1 MKQKIFSLVLIL
13 SLLLKVASAQVYPLQ
28 VHVQIQPPYSSYIRD
43 YVTDMSKVT
52 LNVQNTSATNS
63 YKIYFGGR
71 LRNSD
76 GSIAATLLP
85 SNRPSQYIEILPLQN
100 LTLNRNDLQPLY
112 NPSNLSYTGI
122 SNEMIAAGVIPD
134 GNYSYCVTAYDWS
147 ASTVTLL
154 SSPPDA
160 GASCAM
166 FMLRMI
172 EPPQLAQPLCSSRVN
187 AITPQNVV
195 LSWTMPAGIN
205 MVGADIEYHLKVVE
219 VPDGMTPNDA
229 MTNSTNIIIDQYTK
243 NLLYNI
249 TSTDLALESG
259 KRYAYQVQ
267 VKDNNA
273 VNYFKENGFS
283 TVCYFDYGNAHV
295 NGTSSAFTTQI
306 YFPQIN
312 MWNPWTTFP
321 VIVQYDP
328 YSNDYRRFNTD
339 FNISTSDVPA
349 PNNSEHEARQ
359 IDWPQGP
366 LNTQQDVTLLA
377 DIDKHRASQIIVNQS
392 HTSAP
397 AWLVNNS
404 TYNVD
409 GTCIMKDNS
418 NNTYNASVNSIFK
431 AGMSSPTIHSPNDND
446 TIATSSSVGINF
458 KTADKPAL
466 LQPEMDLVRND
477 NTTGNTNLYYTQGVI
492 NQRWVLQ
499 TSRQSDFGG
508 NGADIHNSNIRDTVT
523 GTVFANWAEIRSTP
537 TIADDRIYTDLT
549 KNLDFSHAQDTGWW
563 YVRVGWAVDRN
574 NLNAGI
580 YNTVQKR
587 FFIGNH
593 RTGGGGS
600 TPHDEESPAVSP
612 DCNANCT
619 YTPGITET
627 AADSNH
633 LAVNDSIRVGL
644 FSMKIATVTNNS
656 SNGHGAGTG
665 TIYVPF
671 LHCKVKVAFNNL
683 KAHRLGNNLFRFFDG
698 TVKATVDSTSLIN
711 PTIANDTMIRRVIP
725 GLSQNTITSINHAAS
740 GVARLIGAGRGE
752 PIGMPLGVQNTI
764 DGVAFTVGIVGMSFG
779 KRSASVNA
787 VTSFEIPDL
796 HSTLG
801 LGAGGIE
808 IHPGGLCGGKGMLFL
823 PGDIQA
829 MFGDSTFI
837 GLKGWNGISSGDSGT
852 YVKWNCQGFEEL
864 RIKGFVRFSRNVI
877 VPDNT
882 DGTVGAGQVEL
893 TISTTIRKPND
904 FIIEAN
910 MPHFQIVGAP
920 GWGFNAENLVLDL
933 SASRNGTD
941 MHFPD
946 GYAAAPYN
954 GTTDATWKG
963 FYMKR
968 LSVSLPPEFQHNT
981 GTGRFTAG
989 IEDLLID
996 RRGVSGSLFAHN
1008 IISFGN
1014 GNVDHWAFSL
1024 DTFRLTITAN
1034 SFVSGHLSGG
1044 IKIPI
1049 SDSALYYGATLAM
1062 SDTASGGRTSGVRR
1076 LNFTFNIHPRADI
1089 NANLWQATI
1098 HLDRSSHIDLTY
1110 NGGSG
1115 RFNAAATLTGG
1126 ISVHFDNVGP
1136 ARNVNLDLLTFQNLV
1151 IQTTAPY
1158 INPSAVH
1165 FGNDDGSPFSSLGGG
1180 SGSGSG
1186 GHGGNFDFHDF
1197 ENYAYNERGPNTE
1210 QDDEYL
1216 MHQSLYE
1223 NELMDAPSGGGG
1235 SGSGSNRRAQGF
1247 PIEIRDI
1254 GIASGT
1260 ASDGSPLMGIQFTI
1274 AVNITGERNT
1284 FGAAASMSILG
1295 KLNLQNVSNPIQ
1307 IWGFDHIQLDGI
1319 DISGTVGVVSIDGH
1333 LRIYNDDATYG
1344 NGFKGN
1350 IHVGIHAGMSIDI
1363 TAMVQSGTVRSNRYW
1378 AVDAQVLFST
1388 GISFGQ
1394 FALYGLGGGAS
1405 YGMRMQNLPTGANNI
1420 MRNASTADASSPSSS
1435 NSGVNY
1441 IPDDHMGFGF
1451 KVKVIFGTSG
1461 GGNAFNGDIEF
1472 GAFFT
1477 RDGGVDSMYLNGNGR
1492 FMTQG
1497 VTDVNEPQVGC
1508 HVGIGYSFS
1517 HNIFDGVLN
1526 VSANIAGGIIHG
1538 HTQPGNVVG
1547 TAWIHADGTGLWYIK
1562 IGTPSEK
1569 LGLDIVLG
1577 PLNAQIWMYFMVG
1590 MNLPL
1595 PTDADLPQFIR
1606 DHCTT
1611 GISGSTRAGGITSG
1625 DGFAMGAGLDFD
1637 TGDLQFLIFY
1647 ARLRLGFG
1655 FDLSLVKVPA
1665 GTVCDGV
1672 VGSVGA
1678 NGWYAQGRLYAYAA
1692 GEIGISVDLWFIHG
1706 RYTIIDLGMAGL
1718 LQGGFPNPNWFK
1730 GNFAAYYNIL
1740 GGLVHGNCNFEVQQ
1754 GNRCTPPLENPL
1766 AGMNIIADVKP
1777 ESNAGVDEIMQ
1788 AAFNQSLDRS
1798 FSITETLD
1806 NGTDRTRT
1814 FKFVLEKFELKNGT
1828 ATTSAAISYNSNR
1841 DQITMLPDNMLLP
1854 RTPYTLTCS
1863 LVAYEMNSTGT
1874 WTQSLKLDGTPVR
1887 ETKTVNFTTGAYP
1900 DHIPESNVVYTYPM
1914 LRQRYYLQNECHEG
1928 QVFMWQSMDP
1938 LLAPAPNVCKTQK
1951 LIAKFVPM
1959 DGSATLTGT
1968 ASYNTY
1974 THLVT
1979 FRVPQLNNQKI
1990 YACQIVMR
1998 DSSIPHTGC
2007 YTFMLSSIRF
2017 MSHATTDTSRY
2028 ASSVQSGVKTIHK
2041 NLDPAHQVNANE
2053 HLLYMFFFKTS
2064 KYNTFAEKFTNSNSA
2079 YFRNVG
2085 TNSTDRIDEVGF
2097 DTDEP
2102 LDYYDLIADNSSRG
2116 SFTQTRDPLLGSKIA
2131 SSKWYTDYGSL
2142 IESNSN
2148 SLRTYPYYFHYPGYQ
2163 WISFNQAIPFMNQ
2176 PSDLDQPLQ
2185 DYEVR
2190 PTNSIYGLS
2199 FIGGA
2204 LLGTSVGGS
2213 SMFHF
2218 ATSVGSSMFST
2229 GFGSYSSSSSFS
2241 VGGGSSFSTSF
2252 SSAGFSGVSSSFVN
2266 PASALGLPNHYLLN
2280 NTLYHT
2286 CLNNYL
2292 AVQNSF
2298 NTCLNNYVGID
2309 FGRLIALSTN
2319 PSNPILTTA
2328 AFFHLNSIDINT
2340 WLIHQNIGVP
2350 SPQSY
2355 RNPTDDCVK
2364 FRIFYRPPFYSS
2376 CNQIDPSSDVEFL
2389 YPHFKEYGY
2398 TRGSCNFP
2406 PVLNTTI
2413 HSTLPVI
2420 RH

>member
-1 MKQKIFSLVLIL
+1 MV
-13 SLLLKVASAQVYPLQ
+13 
-28 VHVQIQPPYSSYIRD
+28 
-43 YVTDMSKVT
+43 
-52 LNVQNTSATNS
+52 
-63 YKIYFGGR
+63 
-71 LRNSD
+71 
-76 GSIAATLLP
+76 
-85 SNRPSQYIEILPLQN
+85 
-100 LTLNRNDLQPLY
+100 
-112 NPSNLSYTGI
+112 
-122 SNEMIAAGVIPD
+122 
-134 GNYSYCVTAYDWS
+134 
-147 ASTVTLL
+147 
-154 SSPPDA
+154 
-160 GASCAM
+160 
-166 FMLRMI
+166 RMI
-172 EPPQLAQPLCSSRVN
+172 EPPLFTQPICSTRVTAN
-187 AITPQNVV
+187 TPQNVPV
-195 LSWTMPAGIN
+195 SWTMPAGIN

-219 VPDGMTPNDA
+219 VPNGMTPNDA
-229 MTNSTNIIIDQYTK
+229 ITNSTNIIVDQYTK
-243 NLLYNI
+243 NLVYNI
-249 TSTDLALESG
+249 SSSDLALETG
-259 KRYAYQVQ
+259 KKYAYQVQ
-267 VKDNNA
+267 IKDNNTI
-273 VNYFKENGFS
+273 NNFKENGYS
-283 TVCYFDYGNAHV
+283 TVCYFDYGNAPV
-295 NGTSSAFTTQI
+295 SGTSAAFTTTI
-306 YFPQIN
+306 YWPKTN

-321 VIVQYDP
+321 VIVQYNP
-328 YSNDYRRFNTD
+328 YSNDYRRFSTD
-339 FNISTSDVPA
+339 LSIVGLT
-349 PNNSEHEARQ
+349 ETETETRQ
-359 IDWPQGP
+359 VDWPHGP
-366 LNTQQDVTLLA
+366 LNTQQDVTLIPDL
-377 DIDKHRASQIIVNQS
+377 DKERASLIIINQHHS
-392 HTSAP
+392 SSPT
-397 AWLVNNS
+397 WLLNGKAHNLNGTFIMRDNHS
-404 TYNVD
+404 TTYNGSAND
-409 GTCIMKDNS
+409 LFN
-418 NNTYNASVNSIFK
+418 
-431 AGMSSPTIHSPNDND
+431 AGMSRPTFHSPINND
-446 TIATSSSVGINF
+446 TISPSASVQFSF
-458 KTADKPAL
+458 KNADKPAM
-466 LQPEMDLVRND
+466 LQPETDIVRND
-477 NTTGNTNLYYTQGVI
+477 NTTGGSNQLYIQGVI
-492 NQRWVLQ
+492 NQRWILQ
-499 TSRQSDFGG
+499 TSRDENFGG
-508 NGADIHNSNIRDTVT
+508 AGADVHGASIKDTAT
-523 GTVFANWAEIRSTP
+523 GTVYATWPEIRNNASL
-537 TIADDRIYTDLT
+537 ADSRIYKDVL
-549 KNLDFSHAQDTGWW
+549 KNLDFSHPQDTGWW
-563 YVRVGWAVDRN
+563 YCRVAWAQDVS

-580 YNTVQKR
+580 YNDVKSR
-587 FFIGNH
+587 FYIGN
-593 RTGGGGS
+593 RSAGGGGPS
-600 TPHDEESPAVSP
+600 TPHDEETPAVSP
-612 DCNANCT
+612 DCNATCT

-627 AADSNH
+627 AADSIH
-633 LAVNDSIRVGL
+633 LAVNDSVRVGL
-644 FSMKIATVTNNS
+644 FAMKIVTVTNNS
-656 SNGHGAGTG
+656 SNGNGAGTG

-671 LHCKVKVAFNNL
+671 LNCKVKVAFTNL
-683 KAHRLGNNLFRFFDG
+683 KVHRLSNNNFRMFDG
-698 TVKATVDSTSLIN
+698 EVKATVDSTSLIN

-725 GLSQNTITSINHAAS
+725 GLSQNTITNINRAAS
-740 GVARLIGAGRGE
+740 SVARLVQAGRGE
-752 PIGMPLGVQNTI
+752 PIGMPIGVQNTI
-764 DGVAFTVGIVGMSFG
+764 DGVAFTVGVVGMSFG

-787 VTSFEIPDL
+787 VTAFDIPDL

-808 IHPGGLCGGKGMLFL
+808 IHPGGLCGGKGLLFL

-837 GLKGWNGISSGDSGT
+837 GLKGWNGIAAGDSGT

-877 VPDNT
+877 VPDNE

-933 SASRNGTD
+933 SASRNGAD

-968 LSVSLPPEFQHNT
+968 LSVSLPPEFQRNT
-981 GTGRFTAG
+981 GSGRFTAG

-1014 GNVDHWAFSL
+1014 GNIDHWAFSL

-1062 SDTASGGRTSGVRR
+1062 ADTARGGDSGVRR

-1089 NANLWQATI
+1089 NASLWQANI

-1110 NGGSG
+1110 NGGTG

-1126 ISVHFDNVGP
+1126 ISIHFDNVGP
-1136 ARNVNLDLLTFQNLV
+1136 ARNVTLDLLTFQNLV

-1158 INPSAVH
+1158 INSSAVH
-1165 FGNDDGSPFSSLGGG
+1165 FGNDDGSPFSGLGGAPG
-1180 SGSGSG
+1180 GG
-1186 GHGGNFDFHDF
+1186 GHGSNFNFNDFD
-1197 ENYAYNERGPNTE
+1197 NYAYNDHGPNTE

-1216 MHQSLYE
+1216 MHQALYE
-1223 NELMDAPSGGGG
+1223 NEMIDGADGESGG
-1235 SGSGSNRRAQGF
+1235 GSGSNRRAQGF

-1260 ASDGSPLMGIQFTI
+1260 AADGSPLMGIQFTI

-1284 FGAAASMSILG
+1284 FGASASMSILG

-1307 IWGFDHIQLDGI
+1307 IWQFDHIQLDGI
-1319 DISGTVGVVSIDGH
+1319 EIHGNVGVVSIDGH

-1350 IHVGIHAGMSIDI
+1350 IHVGIHAGMNIDI

-1420 MRNASTADASSPSSS
+1420 MRDASAADASSPSST
-1435 NSGVNY
+1435 NSGANY

-1451 KVKVIFGTSG
+1451 KVKVIFGTTG
-1461 GGNAFNGDIEF
+1461 GGNAMNGDIEF

-1477 RDGGVDSMYLNGNGR
+1477 REGGIDSMYLNGNGR

-1497 VTDVNEPQVGC
+1497 VADASEPQVGC
-1508 HVGIGYSFS
+1508 HIGIGYSFT
-1517 HNIFDGVLN
+1517 HNIFDGVLS

-1606 DHCTT
+1606 EHCTT
-1611 GISGSTRAGGITSG
+1611 GIDGSTRAGGITTG
-1625 DGFAMGAGLDFD
+1625 NGFAMGAGLDFD

-1655 FDLSLVKVPA
+1655 FDLSLVKVPD

-1692 GEIGISVDLWFIHG
+1692 GEIGIKVDLWFIHG
-1706 RYTIIDLGMAGL
+1706 KYTIIDLGMAGL
-1718 LQGGFPNPNWFK
+1718 LQGGFPNPNWYK
-1730 GNFAAYYNIL
+1730 GTFAAYYNIL
-1740 GGLVHGNCNFEVQQ
+1740 GGLVHGNCRFEVQQ
-1754 GNRCTPPLENPL
+1754 GNRCSPPLENPL

-1777 ESNAGVDEIMQ
+1777 ESSASVDEIMQ

-1806 NGTDRTRT
+1806 DGTDRVRT
-1814 FKFVLEKFELKNGT
+1814 FKFVLEKFELKNGS
-1828 ATTSAAISYNSNR
+1828 ATTAAAISYNSNR
-1841 DQITMLPDNMLLP
+1841 DQITMMPDNMLLP
-1854 RTPYTLTCS
+1854 RTPYTLNCS
-1863 LVAYEMNSTGT
+1863 LVAYEMQGAS
-1874 WTQSLKLDGTPVR
+1874 WVQSLKLDGTPVR

-1914 LRQRYYLQNECHEG
+1914 LRQRYYLQNECQEG

-1959 DGSATLTGT
+1959 DGSATLTGA

-1979 FRVPQLNNQKI
+1979 YRVPQLSNQKI

-1998 DSSIPHTGC
+1998 DSNIARAGC
-2007 YTFMLSSIRF
+2007 YSFLMSPIRF
-2017 MSHATTDTSRY
+2017 MSRATTDTNRY
-2028 ASSVQSGVKTIHK
+2028 ASSAQSGVKTIHK
-2041 NLDPAHQVNANE
+2041 NLDAAHQVNANE

-2064 KYNTFAEKFTNSNSA
+2064 KYNTFNEKFVSSNSA

-2085 TNSTDRIDEVGF
+2085 TNSVDRVDEIGF

-2102 LDYYDLIADNSSRG
+2102 LDYYDLIADNSTRG
-2116 SFTQTRDPLLGSKIA
+2116 SFTQTRDALLGSKVA
-2131 SSKWYTDYGSL
+2131 SSKWYTDYGRL
-2142 IESNSN
+2142 IETNST
-2148 SLRTYPYYFHYPGYQ
+2148 SLRGYPYFFRYPGYQ
-2163 WISFNQAIPFMNQ
+2163 WVSFNQCIPFASQ
-2176 PSDLDQPLQ
+2176 ASDLDLPLQ

-2190 PTNSIYGLS
+2190 PTNSILGLS
-2199 FIGGA
+2199 FLGGA
-2204 LLGTSVGGS
+2204 LLGTGVSS

-2218 ATSVGSSMFST
+2218 ASSVGSSMFST
-2229 GFGSYSSSSSFS
+2229 GFGSYSSSAAFS
-2241 VGGGSSFSTSF
+2241 VGSGSGFSASLGGVG
-2252 SSAGFSGVSSSFVN
+2252 GFSGITASFVN
-2266 PASALGLPNHYLLN
+2266 PAASLSLPNHYLLN
-2280 NTLYHT
+2280 NTLYRG
-2286 CLNNYL
+2286 CLNNYC

-2298 NTCLNNYVGID
+2298 NNAVNNYVGVD

-2319 PSNPILTTA
+2319 PYHPILTAA
-2328 AFFHLNSIDINT
+2328 AFFHLNSLDINN
-2340 WLIHQNIGVP
+2340 WLIHSNISVP
-2350 SPQSY
+2350 SPQLY
-2355 RNPTDDCVK
+2355 RNATDDCVK
-2364 FRIFYRPPFYSS
+2364 FKVFYRPPFYSS
-2376 CNQIDPSSDVEFL
+2376 CNQIDPSSDVEYL

-2398 TRGSCNFP
+2398 TRGNCNFP
-2406 PVLNTTI
+2406 PVLNTSLIQGSGIGGSISPITP
-2413 HSTLPVI
+2413 TTPVVAPRPI
-2420 RH
+2420 IKRPH